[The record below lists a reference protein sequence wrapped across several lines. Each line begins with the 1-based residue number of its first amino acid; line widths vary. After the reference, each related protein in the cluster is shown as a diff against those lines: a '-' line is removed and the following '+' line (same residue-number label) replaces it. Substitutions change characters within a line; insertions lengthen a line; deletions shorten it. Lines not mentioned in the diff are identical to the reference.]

1 MFKHLYSDLGL
12 FKYPNN
18 EKSLK
23 DMVYKELTY
32 KKNSH
37 DKLLKIAYFLMTFGE
52 NYKYFKPISFSRG
65 NLIEEKINHFGP
77 IVNFFMR
84 LKLIKY

>member
-1 MFKHLYSDLGL
+1 M
-12 FKYPNN
+12 KYFYKTFYEDYTHRTPFT

-52 NYKYFKPISFSRG
+52 NLDIPTFLRNRNS
-65 NLIEEKINHFGP
+65 
-77 IVNFFMR
+77 
-84 LKLIKY
+84 